1 MVNSSS
7 NKSTTP
13 CTRLRL
19 KNELSS
25 SRRSLRYKSTNEI
38 SNECDS
44 HNNSSKTKTPQ
55 SVNIKI
61 N

>member
-1 MVNSSS
+1 MVNSPSENNS
-7 NKSTTP
+7 P

-25 SRRSLRYKSTNEI
+25 TRRSLRYKSI
-38 SNECDS
+38 DDLSPKYDF
-44 HNNSSKTKTPQ
+44 HIHSSKTKTPQ
-55 SVNIKI
+55 SVSIKK

>member
-7 NKSTTP
+7 KINTTP

-25 SRRSLRYKSTNEI
+25 SRRSLRYKSTDEI
-38 SNECDS
+38 PNECDS
-44 HNNSSKTKTPQ
+44 HINSSKKKTPQ
-55 SVNIKI
+55 SVIIK
-61 N
+61 